1 MQRSRL
7 RKLKHSGGQARR
19 SPAQTLLRRA
29 PIAAAI
35 MAAVPRLYAADAPPD
50 TGTLQEVIVTATK
63 RAENLQTV
71 PISITAIGTEKLDQL
86 NVQNFDDYVKYLPS
100 VAYQST
106 GAGFSRVFMRG
117 VASGDNGNHSGPL
130 PSVGVYLDEQPI
142 TTIQGALDVHVYDI
156 ERVEALAGPQGTLY
170 GASSE
175 AGTVRI
181 ITNKPDPSGFKAGY
195 NLEGNT
201 VRGQGGYVAEGFV
214 NIPLSSTAAVRL
226 VGWAEHSGGY
236 IDNVPGT
243 NVFSGFGPTNIGAF
257 GCVSNFAPPP
267 AVCPVAGGI
276 NTTSREHAENRFNPT
291 DTYGGRGALKLNLG
305 ENWTIT
311 PSFMGQSSR
320 QDGTSFV
327 DPSIPGDLS
336 TQRYY
341 PDYITDQWWQAAL
354 TVEGHVSNFDIT
366 YAAGYLKRND
376 ATSTDYSDYTLLY
389 DKNTTYM
396 GFLEGVLHLPPGVKF
411 VDVSQYILGV
421 DQYRKLS
428 QELRV
433 ASSKD
438 QPLRFIGGLFYNRQ
452 EHFILQNYRIDQLP
466 TIDSVT
472 GWPQT
477 WWLTDQIR
485 VDRDYAVF
493 GELSFDFTHNLTGTV
508 GYRFYRYDN
517 SLDGFFGFGAN
528 QGFSSTGEKQNNPQA
543 SPPTCV
549 SPGILGGPCV
559 DLAREVE
566 GTGSTPKFNLTY
578 KFNDEAMV
586 YATFSKGYRPGGVNR
601 RTQSPPDP
609 SLATYAP
616 DYLTNYELGYKT
628 SWLDNRV
635 RFNGAFFWEDWK
647 NFQYSFLGQNSFTIV
662 RNAGAARIKGAEQ
675 QLEWAP
681 ARGLSVTLAA
691 TELDPKLTQPFCY
704 DVDPSTGAPLPPGTC
719 PAYDA
724 VSTGTQLPSVPKFK
738 GDATVRYTF
747 PLGTA
752 DLQGYGQAAYSY
764 TGAANSALAPY
775 QNALIGSVPAYGL
788 LDLMFGVNK
797 GNFSAELFA
806 SNALDNRAQSYRF
819 GECTIVGGAQTFI
832 AGVTVCGDKPMAT
845 IVQPRTIGV
854 RFSQSF

>member
-7 RKLKHSGGQARR
+7 RKLKQSGGEARR
-19 SPAQTLLRRA
+19 SPARTLLRRA

-35 MAAVPRLYAADAPPD
+35 MAAVPRLYAADTPD
-50 TGTLQEVIVTATK
+50 TGGALQEVIVTATK
-63 RAENLQTV
+63 RSENLQNV
-71 PISITAIGTEKLDQL
+71 PVSITAISTEKLEQL
-86 NVQNFDDYVKYLPS
+86 NVQSFDDYVKYLPS

-142 TTIQGALDVHVYDI
+142 TTIQGALDIHVYDI

-181 ITNKPDPSGFKAGY
+181 ITNKPDAAGFKAGY
-195 NLEGNT
+195 TLSGNT
-201 VRGQGGYVAEGFV
+201 TRGEGGYVAEGFV
-214 NIPLSSTAAVRL
+214 NIPLGSSAAVRL

-236 IDNVPGT
+236 LDNVPGT
-243 NVFSGFGPTNIGAF
+243 NVFPSF
-257 GCVSNFAPPP
+257 GCVSNFTPP
-267 AVCPVAGGI
+267 AAGC
-276 NTTSREHAENRFNPT
+276 SASPEHAKNRFNPI

-305 ENWTIT
+305 DSWTIT

-327 DPSIPGDLS
+327 DPALGGDLS
-336 TQRYY
+336 IQRYY
-341 PDYITDQWWQAAL
+341 PDYISDQWWQAAL

-376 ATSTDYSDYTLLY
+376 STSSDYTDYTLLY

-396 GFLEGVLHLPPGVKF
+396 SFLEGVLHTAQPAHLN
-411 VDVSQYILGV
+411 VSQYILGS

-433 ASSKD
+433 ATPKD

-452 EHFILQNYRIDQLP
+452 QHYIIQNYRIDQLP
-466 TIDSVT
+466 TVDSVT

-549 SPGILGGPCV
+549 APGILGGPCV
-559 DLAREVE
+559 DLAREVK

-578 KFNDEAMV
+578 KFNDEAMA
-586 YATFSKGYRPGGVNR
+586 YLTYSKGYRPGGVNR
-601 RTQSPPDP
+601 RTQAPPDP
-609 SLATYAP
+609 SLATYTP

-628 SWLDNRV
+628 SWLDHRL
-635 RFNGAFFWEDWK
+635 RFNGAFFLEDWK

-681 ARGLSVTLAA
+681 LKGLSVSLAA
-691 TELDPKLTQPFCY
+691 TELDPKMTQPFCY
-704 DVDPSTGAPLPPGTC
+704 DVDPTTGSPLPPASC
-719 PAYDA
+719 PAYDSVA
-724 VSTGTQLPSVPKFK
+724 NGTQLPTVPKFK

-747 PLGTA
+747 PLGAA
-752 DLQGYGQAAYSY
+752 DMQGYGQAAYSY

-775 QNALIGSVPAYGL
+775 QNALIGSAPAYGL
-788 LDLMFGVNK
+788 LDLMFGINK
-797 GNFSAELFA
+797 ANFAAELFA
-806 SNALDNRAQSYRF
+806 TNALDKRAETYRF
-819 GECTIVGGAQTFI
+819 AECTVVGGLQTFI
-832 AGVTVCGDKPMAT
+832 AGVTVCGAKPLAT
-845 IVQPRTIGV
+845 IAAPRTIGV

>member
-7 RKLKHSGGQARR
+7 RKLKQSGGEARR

-35 MAAVPRLYAADAPPD
+35 MAAVPRLYAADAPAPPD
-50 TGTLQEVIVTATK
+50 TGALQEVIVTAAK
-63 RAENLQTV
+63 RTENLQSV
-71 PISITAIGTEKLDQL
+71 PISITAISTEKLEQL

-195 NLEGNT
+195 TLEGNT
-201 VRGQGGYVAEGFV
+201 ARGEGGYVAEGFV
-214 NIPLSSTAAVRL
+214 NMPLSSSAAVRL

-243 NVFSGFGPTNIGAF
+243 NVFPSF
-257 GCVSNFAPPP
+257 GCVSNFTPPS
-267 AVCPVAGGI
+267 AGC
-276 NTTSREHAENRFNPT
+276 SSSPEHAKNRFNPT

-311 PSFMGQSSR
+311 PSFMGQSTR
-320 QDGTSFV
+320 QDGTAFV

-336 TQRYY
+336 ISRYY
-341 PDYITDQWWQAAL
+341 PDYISDQWWQAAL
-354 TVEGHVSNFDIT
+354 TVEGHISNFDIT
-366 YAAGYLKRND
+366 YAAGYLKRD
-376 ATSTDYSDYTLLY
+376 DSTSSDYSDYTLLY

-396 GFLEGVLHLPPGVKF
+396 SFLESVLHLPPGVKS
-411 VDVSQYILGV
+411 VNVSQYILGS

-433 ASSKD
+433 ATPKD
-438 QPLRFIGGLFYNRQ
+438 YAVRFVGGLFYNRQ
-452 EHFILQNYRIDQLP
+452 QHYIIQNYRIDALP
-466 TIDSVT
+466 TEDSVT

-493 GELSFDFTHNLTGTV
+493 GELSFDITHNLTATLGE
-508 GYRFYRYDN
+508 RWYRYDN

-528 QGFSSTGEKQNNPQA
+528 QGFSSTGEKQSNPQA

-549 SPGILGGPCV
+549 VPGILGAPCV

-566 GTGSTPKFNLTY
+566 GTGTTPKINLTY
-578 KFNDEAMV
+578 KFNADALI
-586 YATFSKGYRPGGVNR
+586 YATYSKGFRPGGVNR

-609 SLATYAP
+609 PLSTYNP

-628 SWLDNRV
+628 SWLDNHV

-675 QLEWAP
+675 QIEWVAAP
-681 ARGLSVTLAA
+681 GLNISLSA
-691 TELDPKLTQPFCY
+691 TELDPKLTEPFCY
-704 DVDPSTGAPLPPGTC
+704 DVDPTTGAPLPPASC

-724 VSTGTQLPSVPKFK
+724 VPSNTQLPVVPKFK

-764 TGAANSALAPY
+764 TGAVNSALSPY
-775 QNALIGSVPAYGL
+775 QNALIGGVPAYGL

-797 GNFSAELFA
+797 GNFTAEFFA
-806 SNALDNRAQSYRF
+806 SNALDKRAETTRF
-819 GECTIVGGAQTFI
+819 AECTVVGGLQTLI
-832 AGVTVCGDKPMAT
+832 AGVTVCGDKPLAT
-845 IVQPRTIGV
+845 IATPRTLGI

>member
-7 RKLKHSGGQARR
+7 RKLKQRGGAARR

-35 MAAVPRLYAADAPPD
+35 MAAVPRLYAADAPD

-63 RAENLQTV
+63 RAENLQNV
-71 PISITAIGTEKLDQL
+71 PISITAISTEKLEQL
-86 NVQNFDDYVKYLPS
+86 NVQSFDDYVKYLPS

-142 TTIQGALDVHVYDI
+142 TTIQGALDIHVYDI

-195 NLEGNT
+195 TLSGNT

-214 NIPLSSTAAVRL
+214 NMPLSSSAAVRL
-226 VGWAEHSGGY
+226 VGWAEHTGGY

-243 NVFSGFGPTNIGAF
+243 NVFPSF
-257 GCVSNFAPPP
+257 GCVSNFTPP
-267 AVCPVAGGI
+267 AAGC
-276 NTTSREHAENRFNPT
+276 SSSPEHAKNRFNPS

-305 ENWTIT
+305 DSWTIT
-311 PSFMGQSSR
+311 PSFMGQSSGS
-320 QDGTSFV
+320 DGSAFA
-327 DPSIPGDLS
+327 DPSLPWDLS
-336 TQRYY
+336 IQRFY
-341 PDYITDQWWQAAL
+341 PDYISDQWSQAAL

-376 ATSTDYSDYTLLY
+376 HTSSDYTDYTLLY

-396 GFLEGVLHLPPGVKF
+396 GFLEGVLHLPPGVSS
-411 VDVSQYILGV
+411 VNVSQYILGV

-433 ASSKD
+433 ATPKD

-452 EHFILQNYRIDQLP
+452 QHYIIQNYRIDALP
-466 TIDSVT
+466 LLDSVT

-493 GELSFDFTHNLTGTV
+493 GELSFDFTPKLTGTV

-528 QGFSSTGEKQNNPQA
+528 QNFSSTGEKQNNPQA
-543 SPPTCV
+543 SPQTCV
-549 SPGILGGPCV
+549 PPGILGGPCV
-559 DLAREVE
+559 DLAREVKKS
-566 GTGSTPKFNLTY
+566 GSTPKFNLTY
-578 KFNDEAMV
+578 KFDDDAMI
-586 YATFSKGYRPGGVNR
+586 YTTYSKGFRPGGVNR
-601 RTQSPPDP
+601 RTQGPPDP
-609 SLATYAP
+609 PLSTYEP
-616 DYLTNYELGYKT
+616 DFLTNYELGYKS
-628 SWLDNRV
+628 SWLNNHL

-675 QLEWAP
+675 QIEWAASP
-681 ARGLSVTLAA
+681 GLTISLSA
-691 TELDPKLTQPFCY
+691 TELDAKLTEPFCY
-704 DVDPSTGAPLPPGTC
+704 DVDPATGQPLPPASC
-719 PAYDA
+719 PSYDS
-724 VSTGTQLPSVPKFK
+724 VPNNTQLPVVPKFK

-747 PLGTA
+747 PLGAA

-775 QNALIGSVPAYGL
+775 QNALIGNVPAYGL

-797 GNFSAELFA
+797 GNFAAELYA
-806 SNALDNRAQSYRF
+806 TNALDKRAQTTRF
-819 GECTIVGGAQTFI
+819 AECTVVGGLQTFI
-832 AGVTVCGDKPMAT
+832 AGTTVCGDKPLAT
-845 IVQPRTIGV
+845 IAMPRTIGV